1 MTQIYQF
8 PPVGVVSWLPTVERR
23 VRTSRY
29 APGGEVAVS
38 SDGPARRVIDLTV
51 SALSR
56 DRAGFG
62 YMEELWSLIDGGIGF
77 VRLTLPPVNWHLDRV
92 RLRQSVGNAPLKWST
107 GSEPLGW
114 TTNGEPLQWFMN
126 TIRTG
131 TAATVDGQPALT
143 VTGLPPGIV
152 VARPGD
158 IVRVYAADH
167 TDLGT
172 ARVRNLVR
180 VDISG
185 AATVI
190 VSEALPSGIVS
201 FSDEEIAVFRMV
213 EYSPQPWRVGQN
225 TTVQTRLREALPSEY
240 AGATDGYVP
249 W

>member
-77 VRLTLPPVNWHLDRV
+77 VRLSVPPVNWHLDWV
-92 RLRQSVGNAPLKWST
+92 RLRQSVGNAPLAWST
-107 GSEPLGW
+107 GSDPLGW
-114 TTNGEPLQWFMN
+114 TTNGEPLHWFMN

-158 IVRVYAADH
+158 IVRVYAGDP
-167 TDLGT
+167 DESET
-172 ARVRNLVR
+172 ARVRNLVQ
-180 VDISG
+180 SG
-185 AATVI
+185 ADGTATVI
-190 VSEALPSGIVS
+190 LSEALSGGIVS
-201 FSDEEIAVFRMV
+201 FGDEESAVFRMV
-213 EYSPQPWRVGQN
+213 EYSPQAWRVGQN

-240 AGATDGYVP
+240 AGATEGYTP